1 MAFCSNHLDNF
12 QLHAFSQIVSFLLVS
27 VQYSESGLDECL
39 LPCCL
44 LPQQQAF
51 RHFVASPKRRTA
63 IDLASQRGHEETKPG
78 VVWVLFLVLQL
89 SLGHKLVSSCPIVQK
104 LAALRSAIQRFSPF
118 GPKNHQRMSSQ
129 NRKPYLDKICSGPHL
144 MSQRPGFREDT
155 VVLIPPLRHT
165 GIRSEMYEQEIPITT
180 PEGRLTRMYRQ
191 QSKKRLQPIYRD
203 HQELSHR
210 EVVFKKGHKQFID
223 KVLVDMEEKK
233 RTQFERQMKHWR
245 SSKSD
250 IGFNETF
257 NSLDMT
263 EFRKQFDETK
273 TGEQS
278 RVTTAKTAS
287 TVPVEEDYGADFEDP
302 ERSPSADK
310 RDRSIELHVS
320 FPPLSPKAP
329 INERSSSICSSHSSH
344 SAAGTPSRKMRP
356 FSRMSLFEN
365 MLDTVEP
372 PKSPSKRFGSLAD
385 MTASFRDS
393 FNQTQSI
400 ASPTNATSS

>member
-1 MAFCSNHLDNF
+1 
-12 QLHAFSQIVSFLLVS
+12 
-27 VQYSESGLDECL
+27 
-39 LPCCL
+39 
-44 LPQQQAF
+44 
-51 RHFVASPKRRTA
+51 
-63 IDLASQRGHEETKPG
+63 
-78 VVWVLFLVLQL
+78 
-89 SLGHKLVSSCPIVQK
+89 
-104 LAALRSAIQRFSPF
+104 
-118 GPKNHQRMSSQ
+118 
-129 NRKPYLDKICSGPHL
+129 

-180 PEGRLTRMYRQ
+180 PDGRLTRIYRQ

-245 SSKSD
+245 SSKSE

-263 EFRKQFDETK
+263 EFRKQLNEAK
-273 TGEQS
+273 TTEQS

-287 TVPVEEDYGADFEDP
+287 TAPTEEEDYGADFEDP

-310 RDRSIELHVS
+310 RDRSIDLHVS

-329 INERSSSICSSHSSH
+329 SIQRNGSISSSHSSH
-344 SAAGTPSRKMRP
+344 SAAGTPSRKTRP

-393 FNQTQSI
+393 FVQSQLL
-400 ASPTNATSS
+400 ASPTNASSS